1 MTEVENCD
9 VAIIGAGPSGAVAAS
24 ILVKKGWNVIV
35 VEKESFPRFS
45 IGESLLPYCMNFIE
59 EAGMLDTVIDNADL
73 LGFQFKDGAAFYR
86 DGEHSS
92 FDFNKKFSDGPGT
105 TYQVKRAVF
114 DKLLADR
121 SAEIG
126 ADVRYKQEVT
136 GISFSDEHA
145 TLTVKDNDKESA
157 INAKF
162 VLDASGFGRV
172 LPRLLS
178 LELPSTLSNRKAVFC
193 HMEDNI
199 TDTQHDRNKI
209 LITVHPTHNDIWFWL
224 IPFSDGTC
232 SFGVVGDVKYFDEN
246 EELTNEEMLD
256 LFISQEPHLAQLL
269 KDHKKTTPVN
279 ALQGYSSDVT
289 RLYGDK
295 FALLGNAG
303 EFLDP
308 VFSSGVTIAM
318 CSASLAANTLDKQL
332 RGDKVCWEQDY
343 SESLKAGVEVFKHF
357 VMSWYDTNLQ
367 NVIFFHEE
375 DNDVKGMICSILAG
389 YAWDDKNPYVAKT
402 ERRLAALVDIC
413 NEEETS
419 L

>member
-24 ILVKKGWNVIV
+24 ILVNKGWNVIV

-59 EAGMLDTVIDNADL
+59 EADMLDTVIDNADA

-92 FDFNKKFSDGPGT
+92 FDFKKKFSQGHGT

-121 SAEIG
+121 SAELG
-126 ADVRYKQEVT
+126 ADIRYNHEVT
-136 GISFSDEHA
+136 DIAFSDEFA
-145 TLTVKDNDKESA
+145 TLSVKKNDKTTN
-157 INAKF
+157 IQAKF

-199 TDTQHDRNKI
+199 TDESYDRNKI
-209 LITVHPTHNDIWFWL
+209 LITVHPKHNDIWFWL
-224 IPFSDGTC
+224 IPFSDGTS
-232 SFGVVGDVKYFDEN
+232 SFGVVGDVNYFDEN
-246 EELTNEEMLD
+246 PELSNEEILD
-256 LFISQEPHLAQLL
+256 LFISQEPHLATLL
-269 KDHKKTTPVN
+269 KNHKKATQVN

-289 RLYGDK
+289 SLYGDK

-318 CSASLAANTLDKQL
+318 CSASLAANALARQL
-332 RGDKVCWEQDY
+332 SGEKVCWETDY
-343 SESLKAGVEVFKHF
+343 SDKLKAGVEVFKHF
-357 VMSWYDTNLQ
+357 VMSWYDTDLQ

-389 YAWDDKNPYVAKT
+389 YAWDGENPYVAKT

-413 NEEETS
+413 NEEEITQ
-419 L
+419 

>member
-1 MTEVENCD
+1 MIEIEKCD
-9 VAIIGAGPSGAVAAS
+9 VAIIGAGPSGVVAAS
-24 ILVKKGWNVIV
+24 ILVQKGWNVIV
-35 VEKESFPRFS
+35 IEKDTFPRFS
-45 IGESLLPYCMNFIE
+45 IGESLLPYSMTFIE
-59 EAGMLDTVIDNADL
+59 EAGMLDTLIENADS

-86 DGEHSS
+86 DGEHSN
-92 FDFNKKFSDGPGT
+92 FDFNKKFSEGHGT

-121 SAEIG
+121 AEEIG
-126 ADVRYKQEVT
+126 ADIRYNTEVT
-136 GISFSDEHA
+136 GISFSEEFA
-145 TLTVKDNDKESA
+145 SITVKNSEKQSEVQ
-157 INAKF
+157 AKF

-172 LPRLLS
+172 LPKLLS

-193 HMEDNI
+193 HMEDNMS
-199 TDTQHDRNKI
+199 DVNFDRNKI

-232 SFGVVGDVKYFDEN
+232 SFGVVGNVDYFDNKANLSN
-246 EELTNEEMLD
+246 EQILD
-256 LFISQEPHLAQLL
+256 LFISEEPYLSKLL
-269 KDHKKTTPVN
+269 QQHKKVTQVN
-279 ALQGYSSDVT
+279 SLQGYSSNVT
-289 RLYGDK
+289 SLYGEK

-318 CSASLAANTLDKQL
+318 CSASLAANALNRQL
-332 RGDKVCWEQDY
+332 GGESVCWETSY
-343 SESLKAGVEVFKHF
+343 SKKLKSGVEVFKHF

-375 DNDVKGMICSILAG
+375 DNDVKRMISSILAG
-389 YAWDDKNPYVAKT
+389 YAWDNENPYVAKT

-413 NEEETS
+413 NEDKS
-419 L
+419 LS